1 MKSQEIKEI
10 LIYLDRKNLIDIK
23 DGGKVRQALI
33 DYGIEEEIV
42 TLVDVLDMVNKK
54 KG

>member
-33 DYGIEEEIV
+33 DYGIEETV